1 MHQCDGERVEQIL
14 NVMVSD
20 CEHKRQKMEFM
31 SKLVRLIWLATALPF
46 AGVAAAQDYPS
57 KSIRLMVPAAPGGG
71 ADFLARIVG
80 LKLSE
85 AMGQPV
91 VIDNRAGASGT
102 IAADLTAKSAGDGYT
117 VLMGQS
123 TSIVIAPQIYQ
134 KLNYDTLRDLK
145 PVTLVAEVPN
155 VLVVHPSVPANSV
168 KDLIALAKAKPGMLN
183 FGSSGNGAPTHLAGE
198 MFKTA
203 TATRLVHVPYK
214 GAGPAANALIAGEI
228 QVMFAPIVSVL
239 PHVKSGRLR
248 ALAVTSAARSAAV
261 PELPTLAESGLTG
274 YDISSWFGLFVPSS
288 TPDAV
293 VEKLYR
299 ETARLLKTQDVIDRF
314 SKEGAEPVGSTPANF
329 SSYVRQEYVK
339 YAKVI
344 KDNGIK
350 AD

>member
-1 MHQCDGERVEQIL
+1 M
-14 NVMVSD
+14 
-20 CEHKRQKMEFM
+20 KFM
-31 SKLVRLIWLATALPF
+31 MKLFRLMWIAAVLLF

-57 KSIRLMVPAAPGGG
+57 KSLRLIVPASPGGG

-80 LKLSE
+80 IKLTE
-85 AMGQPV
+85 TMGQSV
-91 VIDNRAGASGT
+91 VVDNRAGASGT
-102 IAADLTAKSAGDGYT
+102 IAADITAKSVGDGYT

-168 KDLIALAKAKPGMLN
+168 KELIALAKAKPGLLN

-203 TATRLVHVPYK
+203 TGTRMVHVPYK

-239 PHVKSGRLR
+239 PHVKAGRLR
-248 ALAVTSAARSAAV
+248 ALGVTSAARSAAA
-261 PELPTLAESGLTG
+261 PELPTLSESGLPG
-274 YDISSWFGLFVPSS
+274 YEISSWFGLFVASS

-293 VEKLYR
+293 VDKLYR
-299 ETARLLKTQDVIDRF
+299 ETSRVLKSQDVIDRF
-314 SKEGAEPVGSTPANF
+314 SKEGAEPVGSTPAQFNT
-329 SSYVRQEYVK
+329 YVRQEYVK
-339 YAKVI
+339 YTKVI

>member
-1 MHQCDGERVEQIL
+1 M
-14 NVMVSD
+14 
-20 CEHKRQKMEFM
+20 
-31 SKLVRLIWLATALPF
+31 KLFRLMWIAAVLLF

-57 KSIRLMVPAAPGGG
+57 KSLRLIVPASPGGG

-80 LKLSE
+80 IKLTE
-85 AMGQPV
+85 AMGQSV
-91 VIDNRAGASGT
+91 VVDNRAGASGT
-102 IAADLTAKSAGDGYT
+102 IAADITAKSVGDGYT

-155 VLVVHPSVPANSV
+155 VLVVHPSVQANSV
-168 KDLIALAKAKPGMLN
+168 KELIALAKAKPGLLN

-203 TATRLVHVPYK
+203 TGTRMVHVPYK

-239 PHVKSGRLR
+239 PHVKAGRLR
-248 ALAVTSAARSAAV
+248 ALGVTSATRSAAA
-261 PELPTLAESGLTG
+261 PELPTLSESGLAG
-274 YDISSWFGLFVPSS
+274 YEISSWFGLFVASS

-293 VEKLYR
+293 VDKLYR
-299 ETARLLKTQDVIDRF
+299 ETSRVLKSQDVIDRF
-314 SKEGAEPVGSTPANF
+314 SKEGAEPVGSTPAQFNT
-329 SSYVRQEYVK
+329 YVRQEYVK
-339 YAKVI
+339 YTKVI

>member
-1 MHQCDGERVEQIL
+1 
-14 NVMVSD
+14 
-20 CEHKRQKMEFM
+20 MEFM
-31 SKLVRLIWLATALPF
+31 MKLFHLMWIAAVLLF

-57 KSIRLMVPAAPGGG
+57 KSLRLIVPASPGGG

-80 LKLSE
+80 IKLTE
-85 AMGQPV
+85 TMGQSV
-91 VIDNRAGASGT
+91 VVDNRAGASGT
-102 IAADLTAKSAGDGYT
+102 IAADITAKSVGDGYT

-168 KDLIALAKAKPGMLN
+168 KELIALAKAKPGLLN

-203 TATRLVHVPYK
+203 TGTRMVHVPYK

-239 PHVKSGRLR
+239 PHVKAGRLR
-248 ALAVTSAARSAAV
+248 ALGVTSAARSAAA
-261 PELPTLAESGLTG
+261 PELPTLSESGLPG
-274 YDISSWFGLFVPSS
+274 YEISSWFGLFVASS

-293 VEKLYR
+293 VDKLYR
-299 ETARLLKTQDVIDRF
+299 ETSRVLKSQDVIDRF
-314 SKEGAEPVGSTPANF
+314 SKEGAEPVGSTPAQFNT
-329 SSYVRQEYVK
+329 YVRQEYVK
-339 YAKVI
+339 YTKVI

>member
-1 MHQCDGERVEQIL
+1 M
-14 NVMVSD
+14 
-20 CEHKRQKMEFM
+20 
-31 SKLVRLIWLATALPF
+31 KLFRLMWIAAVLLF

-57 KSIRLMVPAAPGGG
+57 KSLRLIVPASPGGG

-80 LKLSE
+80 IKLTE
-85 AMGQPV
+85 TMGQSV
-91 VIDNRAGASGT
+91 VVDNRAGASGT
-102 IAADLTAKSAGDGYT
+102 IAADITAKSVGDGYT

-168 KDLIALAKAKPGMLN
+168 KELIALAKAKPGLLN

-203 TATRLVHVPYK
+203 TGTRMVHVPYK

-239 PHVKSGRLR
+239 PHVKAGRLR
-248 ALAVTSAARSAAV
+248 ALGVTSAARSAAA
-261 PELPTLAESGLTG
+261 PELPTLSESGLPG
-274 YDISSWFGLFVPSS
+274 YEISSWFGLFVASS

-293 VEKLYR
+293 VDKLYR
-299 ETARLLKTQDVIDRF
+299 ETSRVLKSQDVIDRF
-314 SKEGAEPVGSTPANF
+314 SKEGAEPVGSTPAQFNT
-329 SSYVRQEYVK
+329 YVRQEYVK
-339 YAKVI
+339 YTKVI

>member
-1 MHQCDGERVEQIL
+1 M
-14 NVMVSD
+14 
-20 CEHKRQKMEFM
+20 KRFARF
-31 SKLVRLIWLATALPF
+31 LVLSAALPL
-46 AGVAAAQDYPS
+46 AGMAVAQDYPN
-57 KSIRLMVPAAPGGG
+57 KNIRLIVPAAPGGG

-85 AMGQPV
+85 AMSQAV

-168 KDLIALAKAKPGMLN
+168 KEFIALAKAKPGVLN

-203 TATRLVHVPYK
+203 TGTSLVHVPYK
-214 GAGPAANALIAGEI
+214 GAGPSVNALIAGEI
-228 QVMFAPIVSVL
+228 QVMFAPIVAVL
-239 PHVKSGRLR
+239 PHVKTGRLR
-248 ALAVTSAARSAAV
+248 ALAVTSASRSAAA

-293 VEKLYR
+293 VDKLYR
-299 ETARLLKTQDVIDRF
+299 ETARLLKTPDVIERF

-329 SSYVRQEYVK
+329 NNYVRQEYVK
-339 YAKVI
+339 YTKVI